1 MKTFQVFYIGLIKSG
16 GANAY
21 VALRLIQPICIMYTH
36 VYIGLDA
43 HTRNCVL
50 GAIDADAN
58 VVSVHDFPTSET
70 GLIRHVKALPAT
82 FKYLALEESSLAGWI
97 AGVLTPHV
105 TELIVCD
112 PVQNALI
119 RRGGSKDDVRDSRK
133 LARLLRLEELKP
145 VYHNHDPSRVDF
157 KMVAQQYLSITN
169 EIVALK
175 NQIKSKYYQGG
186 VLKISGSLVYRKAH
200 RHSYLKHVESEA
212 MKKVILNFYDP
223 LDCMVRVRENALL
236 LMQELGKKYGEIEQ
250 FQRIPG
256 IGVVGAHVF
265 SAFIQTPHRFA
276 TKQQLWKYCQLG
288 IRVRQSGGKKLS
300 GECLDRSGASVLK
313 AISYQC
319 WMSSLPAK
327 ESNEVSLFYHASAK
341 RTQDLT
347 RARLNTQRN
356 VLATLWTIWRKNVDD
371 HPHLFYRPPVS
382 ARKAK
387 Q

>member
-1 MKTFQVFYIGLIKSG
+1 MQ
-16 GANAY
+16 
-21 VALRLIQPICIMYTH
+21 MYTH

-50 GAIDADAN
+50 GTIDADAN

-119 RRGGSKDDVRDSRK
+119 SRGGSKDDVRDSLK

-157 KMVAQQYLSITN
+157 KIVAQQYLSITN

-186 VLKISGSLVYRKAH
+186 VLKISGSLVYSKAH
-200 RHSYLKHVESEA
+200 RRSYLKHVESEA
-212 MKKVILNFYDP
+212 MKKVILNFYDQ
-223 LDCMVRVRENALL
+223 LDCMVRVHSNA
-236 LMQELGKKYGEIEQ
+236 
-250 FQRIPG
+250 
-256 IGVVGAHVF
+256 
-265 SAFIQTPHRFA
+265 
-276 TKQQLWKYCQLG
+276 
-288 IRVRQSGGKKLS
+288 
-300 GECLDRSGASVLK
+300 
-313 AISYQC
+313 
-319 WMSSLPAK
+319 SSLCDQAVTMEVLPIGDSSTAEWRK
-327 ESNEVSLFYHASAK
+327 ETVWGVSGSFWNQCIESHQLPMLDVFTTYQRAQRSLHVLSCFGEAYARFDPCPVKYPAK
-341 RTQDLT
+341 RTC
-347 RARLNTQRN
+347 NGSS
-356 VLATLWTIWRKNVDD
+356 
-371 HPHLFYRPPVS
+371 PLFS
-382 ARKAK
+382 EIFHFLF
-387 Q
+387 

>member
-1 MKTFQVFYIGLIKSG
+1 MQ
-16 GANAY
+16 
-21 VALRLIQPICIMYTH
+21 MYNR

-50 GAIDADAN
+50 GTIDAAAN

-97 AGVLTPHV
+97 AGVLAPHV

-112 PVQNALI
+112 PDQNAWI
-119 RRGGSKDDVRDSRK
+119 SRGGNKDDVRDSLK

-145 VYHNHDPSRVDF
+145 VDHNKDPHRVDF
-157 KMVAQQYLSITN
+157 KIVAQQYLSITN
-169 EIVALK
+169 EMVALK

-186 VLKISGSLVYRKAH
+186 VLRISGSLVYRKTH
-200 RHSYLKHVESEA
+200 RRSYLNQVGSEA
-212 MKKVILNFYDP
+212 MKKVILNFYDQ
-223 LDCMVRVRENALL
+223 LDCMVRIRENTLS
-236 LMQELGKKYGEIEQ
+236 LMQETGKKYNEIEQ

-288 IRVRQSGGKKLS
+288 VRVRQSGGKNLS
-300 GECLDRSGASVLK
+300 GECLDRSGVGALK

-319 WMSSLPAK
+319 WMSSLRTREP
-327 ESNEVSLFYHASAK
+327 NEISMFYHASMK
-341 RTQDLT
+341 RTQDRT
-347 RARLNTQRN
+347 RARLNTQRKI
-356 VLATLWTIWRKNVDD
+356 LATLWTIWKNNVDYS
-371 HPHLFYRPPVS
+371 PNLFYPPPDS
-382 ARKAK
+382 AKKAK